1 MKSLKIFTFLA
12 FILFV
17 NVGFSQKNQDRAEE
31 LFDEIIDKTDQNY
44 NWNNLNFK
52 IKNEHY
58 QVERMYDDAYAY
70 VTKFRSKN
78 DAELN
83 KINQEIDN
91 YLAKYKDG
99 KNKKHLKLIY
109 KGEGTGNEIFGEKKN
124 REVIDQSEL
133 EPRCMVSIM
142 ETLLKPKMKT
152 KNDYTVKG
160 KTFRLDKDR
169 DLEKDGFLVCCDNPL
184 KNELSKIFNLIGF
197 SNPYDAFDFFKY
209 NNRYTYDFKEK
220 SPSELMISFQP
231 AKDNADF
238 NGYLKVNTRD
248 QAITELHI
256 NSVENAN
263 LDQFKAGL
271 LGIKFIVTN
280 YNLDLIFKNVKGI
293 YIPEKIKEYKKVD
306 VQKEKRT
313 RKFKENTDQNSEKLV
328 FKYNDAR
335 IMTTEKTF
343 EFEIVD

>member
-1 MKSLKIFTFLA
+1 MKSLKIFTLLA

-17 NVGFSQKNQDRAEE
+17 NVGFSQENQDRAED

-58 QVERMYDDAYAY
+58 QVEDMYDDAYAD
-70 VTKFRSKN
+70 VIKFRSKN
-78 DAELN
+78 DAELSE
-83 KINQEIDN
+83 INQEIDN
-91 YLAKYKDG
+91 YLAKYKAG

-109 KGEGTGNEIFGEKKN
+109 KGEGIGNEIFGEKKS
-124 REVIDQSEL
+124 RKVIDQSEL
-133 EPRCMVSIM
+133 EPRCMLSIM
-142 ETLLKPKMKT
+142 ETLLKPKMET

-169 DLEKDGFLVCCDNPL
+169 DLEKNDFLVCCENPL
-184 KNELSKIFNLIGF
+184 KNELSAIFDQIGF
-197 SNPYDAFDFFKY
+197 NNTYDAFDFLKY
-209 NNRYTYDFKEK
+209 TNRYTYDFKEE
-220 SPSELMISFQP
+220 SPSKLMISFQP

-238 NGYLKVNTRD
+238 KGYLKVNTID

-256 NSVENAN
+256 CSVENAKLN
-263 LDQFKAGL
+263 RFKAGL
-271 LGIKFIVTN
+271 FGLKFIERN
-280 YNLDLIFKNVKGI
+280 YNLDLIFEKIKGI
-293 YIPEKIKEYKKVD
+293 YIPKKIEEEKTIDYPE
-306 VQKEKRT
+306 QKRT
-313 RKFKENTDQNSEKLV
+313 RKFKENADQNPEKLV

-343 EFEIVD
+343 EFELVN